1 MLTLDLTNEPRWHE
15 LAPGVRVQ
23 LRPLTTALMV
33 ATRSDPAVEAVH
45 EDAPDEDRAL
55 AFAKALARRAVL
67 AWEGVGNADD
77 QPIDPSPEAI
87 DALLDIWPIFEAFQL
102 TYVSKGLLLEQEK
115 NVSTSLPTGPS
126 AGATDIARV
135 ANPAEPARKPA
146 RTARRG

>member
-1 MLTLDLTNEPRWHE
+1 MLTLDLTNQPRWHD

-33 ATRSDPAVEAVH
+33 ATRSDPGVETVP
-45 EDAPDEDRAL
+45 EDASDEERGV

-67 AWEGVGNADD
+67 AWEGIGDAVGN
-77 QPIDPSPEAI
+77 PIDPSPDAV

-115 NVSTSLPTGPS
+115 NVSALSLNGPS
-126 AGATDIARV
+126 AGASDTAKPV
-135 ANPAEPARKPA
+135 RKAA
-146 RTARRG
+146 RTVRRG